1 MNRIANSDIKDKT
14 SLVDARKAIEREME
28 RFKVCEKEA
37 KTKTY
42 SKAGLGQAAKVD
54 PEEKAKQDQRDW
66 LNDQVE
72 ALKLQV
78 QCQNGGI
85 GRASFI
91 SQFGSNPGAEC
102 IWATVLTNLF
112 GELPLHLLSWLH
124 AYLG

>member
-1 MNRIANSDIKDKT
+1 MSKIVVVTRIASSDIKDKT

-72 ALKLQV
+72 ALKQQV
-78 QCQNGGI
+78 SHREGGVRWCIVSLGI
-85 GRASFI
+85 GYKA
-91 SQFGSNPGAEC
+91 C
-102 IWATVLTNLF
+102 
-112 GELPLHLLSWLH
+112 LSPPNSS
-124 AYLG
+124 